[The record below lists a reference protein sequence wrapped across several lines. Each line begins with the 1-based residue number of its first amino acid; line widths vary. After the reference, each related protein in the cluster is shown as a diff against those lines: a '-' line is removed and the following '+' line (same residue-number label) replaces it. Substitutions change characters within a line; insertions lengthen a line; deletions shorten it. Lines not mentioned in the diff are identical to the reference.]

1 MTFWQDIRYSIRS
14 LRQNPVLTITCF
26 LVLAL
31 GIGANTAIFSA
42 VKAILLDP
50 LPYRDPGQLV
60 ALYEAGVVQG
70 DVHDAPAPANFY
82 DWQRESTG
90 FQEIA
95 AYGGTNGNLS
105 GEADQLPEHI
115 NGIFCSW
122 NLFRTLG
129 VAPTIGRVFV
139 SSDDTPKAT
148 RTIILSD
155 SLWRRRLAGNPNV
168 IGRTLRLDAQ
178 LYTIIGVMPSTLEF
192 PEATTQFWIP
202 MQLALPAEEL
212 QTRQDHRL
220 SVIGRLKPGIS
231 IRQATAELTGI
242 QSQIARAYSGQTGS
256 SVEVYMLASQL
267 VGGTL
272 RKSLY
277 VLWAAVACVLLIACV
292 NVANLLLTR
301 STGRRREVAVR
312 MALGA
317 SKQRIVRLF
326 LLESLILSTVGATGG
341 LLLAGWLIRILVKI
355 SGYLP
360 RASSIQLNWTT
371 LLFAAGIAFVAG
383 ILSGALPA
391 VSASALDLNQT
402 MHESGRTTFG
412 SRRRTWYRS
421 GLVAGEIALS
431 FLLLIGAGLLL
442 KSFVL
447 LRGVDLGFNGSHLLT
462 MRITLPIAQYPTEAK
477 AAVFFE
483 QLVAR
488 VRTLPGVQ
496 RAGLVSWLPVAG
508 QYMNTDLA
516 IIGRPAPPRNEMNV
530 VIPRTADPG
539 YFHAMGIPVLRGR
552 VFDPRERLDKA
563 DKAIVSNSLARKY
576 FPHEDSIGKYVSFWG
591 KRWQIVGI
599 VGDIRKN
606 LDEKPEP
613 TIYVPVSSGV
623 LNFVALAV
631 RTTGNPLHLA
641 IPIEHEI
648 ARLDPNLAVSDVL
661 TMDQLISKRTTNQQF
676 SLTLLMSFAGLAVL
690 LAAVG
695 LYGVVSYSTAQRTS
709 EFGIRLALGAEP
721 RNLIQL
727 VLKQGLTPV
736 LIGMVMGIVAA
747 IGAGRIM
754 QSMLFEVKALDA
766 TVFAS
771 VGSGLLLLAFVASLI
786 PALRTTAVDPALALR
801 AE

>member
-1 MTFWQDIRYSIRS
+1 
-14 LRQNPVLTITCF
+14 
-26 LVLAL
+26 
-31 GIGANTAIFSA
+31 
-42 VKAILLDP
+42 
-50 LPYRDPGQLV
+50 
-60 ALYEAGVVQG
+60 
-70 DVHDAPAPANFY
+70 
-82 DWQRESTG
+82 
-90 FQEIA
+90 
-95 AYGGTNGNLS
+95 
-105 GEADQLPEHI
+105 
-115 NGIFCSW
+115 
-122 NLFRTLG
+122 
-129 VAPTIGRVFV
+129 
-139 SSDDTPKAT
+139 
-148 RTIILSD
+148 
-155 SLWRRRLAGNPNV
+155 
-168 IGRTLRLDAQ
+168 
-178 LYTIIGVMPSTLEF
+178 
-192 PEATTQFWIP
+192 
-202 MQLALPAEEL
+202 
-212 QTRQDHRL
+212 
-220 SVIGRLKPGIS
+220 
-231 IRQATAELTGI
+231 
-242 QSQIARAYSGQTGS
+242 
-256 SVEVYMLASQL
+256 
-267 VGGTL
+267 
-272 RKSLY
+272 
-277 VLWAAVACVLLIACV
+277 
-292 NVANLLLTR
+292 
-301 STGRRREVAVR
+301 

-539 YFHAMGIPVLRGR
+539 YFHTMGIPVLRGR

-771 VGSGLLLLAFVASLI
+771 VGSGLLLLTFVASLI
-786 PALRTTAVDPALALR
+786 PALRTTAVDPALELR